1 MLIMVHCKW
10 IIVSFS
16 SKFITTKIIVEYRP
30 SNWVPKTLENYV
42 EFPGRGDIMLQ
53 KGVLCVK
60 LRNFSTED
68 FK

>member
-1 MLIMVHCKW
+1 MLIMVYCKW

-16 SKFITTKIIVEYRP
+16 AKFMTAKLLNTDLLTGYQKY
-30 SNWVPKTLENYV
+30 W
-42 EFPGRGDIMLQ
+42 DIMWNFQGGVTLCNK